1 MTPPRKPRAAAPAA
15 ALQACLAAPAPL
27 PYFAALVAEDDGL
40 PLLEAAIAVAQDEE
54 PALDVQAVLV
64 EIDALGRRL
73 RARVPADA
81 APLPRLQW
89 LNHWFFD
96 ELGFAGNVND
106 FYDPRNSYLHEVL
119 RTRRGIPITL
129 ALLYLELGAQL
140 GLRLAGVGFPGH
152 FLVKLRVTR
161 GEVVIDPVNGRSLSR
176 DELEER
182 LAPYRGAGGPAGI
195 VPLELCLQPAT
206 PRQTLARLL
215 RNLKELHRSAGDRRR
230 LLAVCERLVLLLP
243 EAWDERRDR
252 GLVRADLG
260 QVDAA
265 AADLQ
270 AYLQHRA
277 DAADAAELRRRL
289 RALGSGRV
297 A

>member
-1 MTPPRKPRAAAPAA
+1 MTPRFEAPS
-15 ALQACLAAPAPL
+15 ALQYFACLVARDED
-27 PYFAALVAEDDGL
+27 FALF
-40 PLLEAAIAVAQDEE
+40 EAAVAVAQDEY
-54 PALDVQAVLV
+54 PGLDPQTVLAQV
-64 EIDALGRRL
+64 DALAQRL
-73 RARVPADA
+73 KRRVPADA
-81 APLPRLQW
+81 VVLQKLRF
-89 LNHWFFD
+89 LNRYFFQD
-96 ELGFAGNVND
+96 LGFAGNVND
-106 FYDPRNSYLHEVL
+106 YYDRRNSYVHEVL
-119 RTRRGIPITL
+119 ATRRGIPITL
-129 ALLYLELGAQL
+129 ALIYMELASQIGL
-140 GLRLAGVGFPGH
+140 GVRGVSFPGH
-152 FLVKLRVTR
+152 FLVKVRA
-161 GEVVIDPVNGRSLSR
+161 GQSEVVIDPMSGRSLSR

-182 LAPYRGAGGPAGI
+182 LAPYCRERGLTGEFE
-195 VPLELCLQPAT
+195 VPLGLFLQAAPA
-206 PRQTLARLL
+206 REVVARLL
-215 RNLKELHRSAGDRRR
+215 RNLKELHSGAEDWPR